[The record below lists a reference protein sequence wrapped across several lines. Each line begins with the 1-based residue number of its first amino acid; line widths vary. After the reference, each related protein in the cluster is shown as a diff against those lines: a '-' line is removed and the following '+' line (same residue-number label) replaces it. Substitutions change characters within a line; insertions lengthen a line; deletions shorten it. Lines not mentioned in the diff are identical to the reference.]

1 MIFFALSCVWM
12 NERKLAR
19 FNSLIKNAKDKF
31 KIVKNIKNPDMELR
45 NELIFA
51 QG

>member
-1 MIFFALSCVWM
+1 M

-31 KIVKNIKNPDMELR
+31 KTVKNIKNPDMELR
-45 NELIFA
+45 NELVFV